1 MKTHLNL
8 SRNFS
13 FSIDFYY
20 PSYRREVRAPGEGQ
34 AA

>member
-1 MKTHLNL
+1 MKTNQNL
-8 SRNFS
+8 ERSFS
-13 FSIDFYY
+13 FSFYFYY